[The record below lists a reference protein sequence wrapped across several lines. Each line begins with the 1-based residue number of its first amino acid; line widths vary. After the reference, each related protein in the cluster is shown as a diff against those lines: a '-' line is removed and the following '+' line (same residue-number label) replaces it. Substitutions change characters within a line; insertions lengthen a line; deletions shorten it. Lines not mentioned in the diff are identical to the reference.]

1 MQVTS
6 PLKASLLGICLA
18 MVFNLVSA
26 AEVNEAP
33 SAEDSA
39 VTLGL
44 YDPEQRE
51 LLVPVFINSV
61 NTWLRKYQPKLLSR
75 SATGA
80 RMQVDYKSPFEI
92 ELSVKD
98 KQYQIAVR
106 PAAKVGNEERT
117 QRVAGKLLAGVQQH
131 MTNELRQGDARS
143 RRH

>member
-18 MVFNLVSA
+18 MVFNLASA

-106 PAAKVGNEERT
+106 PAAKIGNEERA
-117 QRVAGKLLAGVQQH
+117 QRVAGKLAGGVQQR
-131 MTNELRQGDARS
+131 MTKELRQGDARS